1 MLLKILEGSSS
12 RLGPNK
18 CPFLDAIG
26 YWGSD
31 GAKTPNEAT
40 VECRETMKASDI
52 MKSAGLGPF
61 HNSSYFLWVCG
72 DSILRHYEPKK
83 CDLLCHEGTLL

>member
-12 RLGPNK
+12 HLGPNK
-18 CPFLDAIG
+18 CPFLDAIC

-40 VECRETMKASDI
+40 VECCETMKAPDI
-52 MKSAGLGPF
+52 MKCARLGPF
-61 HNSSYFLWVCG
+61 NNGSYFLQIYG
-72 DSILRHYEPKK
+72 DSILRHNEPKE